1 MHKLFA
7 ALLLAMPLITTPALA
22 QDKKDT
28 SPAPAA
34 AAPAA
39 TPSCKTQAEGKSG
52 AERRAF
58 MKDCRAKKASARGGN
73 QAKFGACSASLKG
86 QKLPKAE
93 RSAKMKECMAK

>member
-7 ALLLAMPLITTPALA
+7 TLLLILPLASAPALA

-28 SPAPAA
+28 SPAA

-73 QAKFGACSASLKG
+73 QAKFGACSSSLKG